1 MRVTLN
7 DIAEKLNISA
17 NTVSKA
23 LNNKAKVSDELRRTI
38 IEAAKEM
45 GYEKNHN
52 AARLSQKPIHIGVLI
67 NGYDENY
74 YRYTVRGINKA
85 AEYLIDKRV
94 TFTVKVIPAQSGDCE
109 ALSVLEG
116 FLSDDYNGVI
126 INDLLSVDVLPLL
139 SKFKAKGIKL
149 ALLNGD
155 IPNADRDFAVINNYQ
170 AAAGLA
176 AEILTLGL
184 PSESRLAVYS
194 HSLAKEAHAQQ
205 QLAAYFCTATAA
217 LGFQNISVVNEESE
231 LWDKSIRGIYVS
243 HASYL
248 HLCKQMNLLPLDN
261 RPRLVVSD
269 LYEAGVPYLTSGI
282 ITAIIDQAPIEQAFS
297 AACTLYAQ
305 ICEGLIPNELLTV
318 MPSVIMKSNYRHY
331 LHDAADKQENSM
343 LLSQATSLT

>member
-38 IEAAKEM
+38 METAKEM
-45 GYEKNHN
+45 GYEKNRN

-74 YRYTVRGINKA
+74 YRYTVHGINKA
-85 AEYLIDKRV
+85 AEHLADKRV
-94 TFTVKVIPAQSGDCE
+94 TFTVKVIPAQPGDQE
-109 ALSVLEG
+109 ALSVLES
-116 FLSDDYNGVI
+116 FLSADYNGII

-139 SKFKAKGIKL
+139 SKFKAAGIKV

-155 IPNADRDFAVINNYQ
+155 IPHADRDFAVINNYQ

-176 AEILTLGL
+176 AELLTIGL
-184 PSESRLAVYS
+184 PSESHLAVYS
-194 HSLAKEAHAQQ
+194 HSLARNAHAQQ
-205 QLAAYFCTATAA
+205 QLATYFCKAA
-217 LGFQNISVVNEESE
+217 AAFGFHNISVVDKESE
-231 LWDKSIRGIYVS
+231 LSDKSIRGIYVS

-248 HLCKQMNLLPLDN
+248 HLCEQLNTLPFDN

-269 LYEAGVPYLTSGI
+269 LYEAGIPYLTSGI

-297 AACTLYAQ
+297 AACALYAH
-305 ICEGLIPNELLTV
+305 ICEGLIPNDLLTV
-318 MPSVIMKSNYRHY
+318 MPTVIMKSNYQHY
-331 LHDAADKQENSM
+331 LQDTTGKQEGALS
-343 LLSQATSLT
+343 LSQALA